1 MFSIRKCLFATGF
14 AFLISA
20 APMTA
25 SVLAVPAAA
34 SEIKYVVNDIPITSY
49 DIQRRA
55 AFLKLQN
62 RKGNL
67 TAAAGDELV
76 EQALRTAE
84 MKRLGIKI
92 TDQAV
97 SDAYLRFA
105 TSNKMTENQL
115 DGVMSQTGVT
125 KAHFKEFIRTQMGW
139 SQVMA
144 ARHRSSGNGLSEQDV
159 VQRMLKQGGNKPTAT
174 EYMLQ
179 QVIFV
184 VPAGERKSSLGK
196 RKREAEAMRARFAGC
211 ESTRQFAKGLIDV
224 TVRDLG
230 RKFGPE
236 LPADW
241 AEQIK
246 KTKTGSATPVRETD
260 RGVEFI
266 GICSSREVSDDRVA
280 QMVFQSENATSKE
293 SEEQGKKYIEEL
305 REKARIV
312 KR

>member
-14 AFLISA
+14 ALLISA

-184 VPAGERKSSLGK
+184 VPAGERKSNLGK